1 MPIPLIV
8 LTSLILASYAPAT
21 GTKLVESWKSP
32 ELQKFGFTKIFVVA
46 VTKEP
51 TFRRDAEERLRE
63 IIGKDRSVASIELF
77 PSVDPPP
84 EKEAAKAKI
93 AETGCDGVVLMRA
106 VSSTAKSSPIPGRIE
121 YDPVY
126 DYFWGY
132 AGYGGYWGTVYTTSW
147 AEGYEE
153 RDVAI
158 RVETLV
164 YDLRTDKLV
173 WSGVSNTKNPGSVRN
188 LVLGVADAVG
198 KQMKKEKLIRK

>member
-1 MPIPLIV
+1 MTIPTLV
-8 LTSLILASYAPAT
+8 LSSLILASYAPAT
-21 GTKLVESWKSP
+21 GTKLVDSWKSP
-32 ELQKFGFTKIFVVA
+32 DLQKFGFTKILVVA
-46 VTKEP
+46 IAKEP
-51 TFRRDAEERLRE
+51 TMRKDAEERLRE
-63 IIGKDRSVASIELF
+63 IIGRDRTVPSYTLF
-77 PSVDPPP
+77 PVVDPPP

-93 AETGCDGVVLMRA
+93 AEAGCDGVVLMRA
-106 VSSTAKSSPIPGRIE
+106 VSSSAKTSNIPGQIE

-198 KQMKKEKLIRK
+198 KQMRKEKLIKK

>member
-1 MPIPLIV
+1 MPIHTVV

-32 ELQKFGFTKIFVVA
+32 DLKKFGFTKIFVVA

-63 IIGKDRSVASIELF
+63 ILGKNRSVPSIELF

-84 EKEAAKAKI
+84 DKEMAKAKI
-93 AETGCDGVVLMRA
+93 AEAGCDGVVIMRA
-106 VSSTAKSSPIPGRIE
+106 VGTSSKSSPIPGKIE

-153 RDVAI
+153 RDVAV

-188 LVLGVADAVG
+188 LVFGVADAVG
-198 KQMKKEKLIRK
+198 KQMKKQKLIR